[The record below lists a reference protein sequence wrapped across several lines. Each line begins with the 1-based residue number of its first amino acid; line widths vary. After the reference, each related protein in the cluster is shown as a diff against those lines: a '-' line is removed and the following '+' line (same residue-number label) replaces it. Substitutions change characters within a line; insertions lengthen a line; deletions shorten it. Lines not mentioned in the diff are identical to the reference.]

1 MSYVQVGEGKGL
13 SPGARGEP
21 LFLFPHL
28 PSPSLTLTLLPL
40 TPLTPPP
47 SPTPPQ
53 ALIDSCAGEGALAEE
68 TGVRSI
74 ALFDHEEVGSDSAQV
89 RVGHGRWQ

>member
-1 MSYVQVGEGKGL
+1 MRGESLSYSVTLLL
-13 SPGARGEP
+13 SPH
-21 LFLFPHL
+21 LLSSIPHAHA
-28 PSPSLTLTLLPL
+28 
-40 TPLTPPP
+40 TPPP
-47 SPTPPQ
+47 SSYSPLPPPPTLPQ
-53 ALIDSCAGEGALAEE
+53 ALIDSCAGEGALADE